1 VREKY
6 PGVVASMICRNLRN
20 LWTMFVPPLCRA
32 VVRRWQTLGICLLLG
47 SLTGLVFAQ
56 TLRYPFLNYD
66 DGAYVYRNPHVMN
79 GLSSRGIV
87 WAFTHVVAANWH
99 PLTVISHMLVC
110 QLGGVNA
117 TWHHFTNVILHAVAV
132 VLLFLA
138 LAQMTTGPV
147 VGIASGSVE
156 PMLPLGSP
164 MGSKRA
170 RRGGAGRGRKTRR
183 DHQLQLAPMS
193 GSVWP
198 SAFVSAV
205 FAIHPLRVESVAWI
219 AERKDVLSA
228 VFFMLTLLA
237 YARFVRRPT
246 VTRYVTMS
254 VLFALGLLAKPML
267 VTLPFVLFLLD
278 YWPLRRIQS
287 ANGKGQTAA
296 AFAKAL
302 ARQGGKRMEDR
313 NQRSGITGQWSVVRG
328 LVFEKIPLLVLSA
341 AACAAALVS
350 QSQSHSMVPVG
361 VSSLP
366 SRISN
371 AFVACVTYVWQMV
384 WPLKLA
390 VFYPEQQE
398 RLPFEAI
405 TLSIAFLMLISALA
419 LISRKR
425 RPYFFTGWFW
435 YVGMLVPVIGIVQV
449 GLQAHADRYTYL
461 PQIGLYLAIT
471 WAAVDASRA
480 WRHRKIILGV
490 AAATILTALTW
501 RAWLQT
507 SYWRD
512 SESLWRHA
520 LDVTGD
526 NVVARVSFCDAL
538 LYGNKLDEAAAEAR
552 EILQMWPANAHALG
566 MLGISLA
573 WQGRA
578 DEALPYLFA
587 ASESNTNVFRLHYNL
602 ANVLFQKGK
611 VDEAIAHYR
620 KELEANPDFAECQND
635 LANAL
640 LRKGQFDEAV
650 SHLQKALELN
660 SNYADARNNLGMALS
675 QKGDTRDAI
684 AQWNKTLQIQ
694 PDNIDANSNLAWA
707 LATFPDASI
716 RDGTKAIEFAKRA
729 LQISGGKNARI
740 WRLAA
745 AAYAENGRFP
755 DAIEAAQNAL
765 RLADAEGNSSL
776 ARTLEMNIV
785 LFQQNLPLRD
795 TTQNGW
801 PKLSP

>member
-1 VREKY
+1 
-6 PGVVASMICRNLRN
+6 
-20 LWTMFVPPLCRA
+20 
-32 VVRRWQTLGICLLLG
+32 
-47 SLTGLVFAQ
+47 
-56 TLRYPFLNYD
+56 
-66 DGAYVYRNPHVMN
+66 
-79 GLSSRGIV
+79 
-87 WAFTHVVAANWH
+87 
-99 PLTVISHMLVC
+99 
-110 QLGGVNA
+110 
-117 TWHHFTNVILHAVAV
+117 
-132 VLLFLA
+132 
-138 LAQMTTGPV
+138 
-147 VGIASGSVE
+147 
-156 PMLPLGSP
+156 
-164 MGSKRA
+164 
-170 RRGGAGRGRKTRR
+170 
-183 DHQLQLAPMS
+183 
-193 GSVWP
+193 
-198 SAFVSAV
+198 
-205 FAIHPLRVESVAWI
+205 
-219 AERKDVLSA
+219 
-228 VFFMLTLLA
+228 
-237 YARFVRRPT
+237 
-246 VTRYVTMS
+246 
-254 VLFALGLLAKPML
+254 
-267 VTLPFVLFLLD
+267 
-278 YWPLRRIQS
+278 
-287 ANGKGQTAA
+287 
-296 AFAKAL
+296 
-302 ARQGGKRMEDR
+302 
-313 NQRSGITGQWSVVRG
+313 
-328 LVFEKIPLLVLSA
+328 
-341 AACAAALVS
+341 
-350 QSQSHSMVPVG
+350 
-361 VSSLP
+361 
-366 SRISN
+366 
-371 AFVACVTYVWQMV
+371 
-384 WPLKLA
+384 
-390 VFYPEQQE
+390 
-398 RLPFEAI
+398 
-405 TLSIAFLMLISALA
+405 
-419 LISRKR
+419 
-425 RPYFFTGWFW
+425 
-435 YVGMLVPVIGIVQV
+435 
-449 GLQAHADRYTYL
+449 
-461 PQIGLYLAIT
+461 
-471 WAAVDASRA
+471 
-480 WRHRKIILGV
+480 
-490 AAATILTALTW
+490 
-501 RAWLQT
+501 
-507 SYWRD
+507 
-512 SESLWRHA
+512 
-520 LDVTGD
+520 
-526 NVVARVSFCDAL
+526 
-538 LYGNKLDEAAAEAR
+538 
-552 EILQMWPANAHALG
+552 